1 MAVSGEEPKKTPQKA
16 KPKAKPEVKV
26 SKTKPAEKRMLKVK
40 LVRSLIGRPKKQ
52 REVVKGLGLRRI
64 DSEVIRKDCPEI
76 RGMINKIIHLL
87 DVEILEK

>member
-1 MAVSGEEPKKTPQKA
+1 MAVRGKGPKKTPQKT
-16 KPKAKPEVKV
+16 KPEAKA
-26 SKTKPAEKRMLKVK
+26 SRTKPAEKRMLKVK

>member
-1 MAVSGEEPKKTPQKA
+1 MAVRGEGPKKTPQKA
-16 KPKAKPEVKV
+16 KTEAKA
-26 SKTKPAEKRMLKVK
+26 SRTKPAEKGMLKVK

-52 REVVKGLGLRRI
+52 REVVKGLGLRKV

-87 DVEILEK
+87 EVEILEK

>member
-1 MAVSGEEPKKTPQKA
+1 MAVRGEEPKKTPQ
-16 KPKAKPEVKV
+16 KAKPEVKV

-40 LVRSLIGRPKKQ
+40 LVRSLIGRPRKQ